1 MTIYYTC
8 ITRFGYVYADS
19 SSRNLGNV
27 SNVTLGLLSNGFNNT
42 TTTYNVINNAISASS
57 TDSNESK
64 MDNKATSINIS
75 NTSINDNS
83 SDHSRSTIITA
94 KNDQYIKR
102 SIIYDSH
109 YHYHTITDT
118 NMITYTGIVIIIII

>member
-8 ITRFGYVYADS
+8 ITRYGYLYADS
-19 SSRNLGNV
+19 SSRNLGNI
-27 SNVTLGLLSNGFNNT
+27 SNVTLNLVNRFNNS
-42 TTTYNVINNAISASS
+42 TTTYNVINNNAISASS

-64 MDNKATSINIS
+64 MDNKAASINIS
-75 NTSINDNS
+75 NTIVNDNS

-102 SIIYDSH
+102 SIIYDLSLIH
-109 YHYHTITDT
+109 I
-118 NMITYTGIVIIIII
+118 